1 MAIKDSFYVYRS
13 YVEAINQ
20 LPKTKRWDAFMAIAD
35 YAMDG
40 IEPDISKLGVA
51 GSPFFVAKPLL
62 DKAEK
67 NRQAAIVREA
77 NKKAKREQERAEK
90 EQVLAEQE
98 QDEAQPTTKVKVK
111 EKVKEKVKVK
121 AYVVDPLKG
130 STTISADRE
139 APDGGAPAPAEL
151 VTADESEKLLEELK
165 NKRLIEQAALAAVK
179 GARG

>member
-40 IEPDISKLGVA
+40 IEPDMSKLGVA

-77 NKKAKREQERAEK
+77 GKKAKREQERAEK

-165 NKRLIEQAALAAVK
+165 SKRLIEQAAKTVTK
-179 GARG
+179 GVM

>member
-40 IEPDISKLGVA
+40 IEPDMSKLGVA

-77 NKKAKREQERAEK
+77 NKKAKKEQERAEK
-90 EQVLAEQE
+90 GQVLAEQE

-111 EKVKEKVKVK
+111 EKEKVKVK

>member
-1 MAIKDSFYVYRS
+1 MATKDSFYVYRS

-40 IEPDISKLGVA
+40 IEPDMSKLGVA

-139 APDGGAPAPAEL
+139 APDGGAPAPAEEPP
-151 VTADESEKLLEELK
+151 TAEEIQELK
-165 NKRLIEQAALAAVK
+165 MKLRKE